1 MKIIHILPEIDKAV
15 WSKQNGSAKKKLG
28 QGRHHNTATVPAE
41 TILAMRRM
49 HEVDRL
55 TMQEVERAY
64 PQFSCHYVRDVL
76 GYIVRANLQISTVK

>member
-1 MKIIHILPEIDKAV
+1 MKIIHILPEIDKAI
-15 WSKQNGSAKKKLG
+15 WDKDTAIAKKKRG
-28 QGRHHNTATVPAE
+28 QGRHHNTAVVPAE
-41 TILAMRRM
+41 TILAMRRL
-49 HEVDRL
+49 HEVERL